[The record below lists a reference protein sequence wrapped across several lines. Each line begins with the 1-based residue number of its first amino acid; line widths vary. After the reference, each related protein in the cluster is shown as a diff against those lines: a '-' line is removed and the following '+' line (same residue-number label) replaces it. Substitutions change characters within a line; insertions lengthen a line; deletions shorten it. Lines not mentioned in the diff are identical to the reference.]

1 MNNRIKF
8 FFEDRFY
15 FEAYLDNISIVNRFI
30 HVKIPNHDF
39 KGVYPI
45 WMLKKIMDCEAGLNE
60 ISLMEFNYLKIK
72 RNEEIHAVNE
82 ADCQAVKGLAEI
94 FN

>member
-8 FFEDRFY
+8 FFEDRHY
-15 FEAYLDNISIVNRFI
+15 FEAYLDNITIVNRFV
-30 HVKIPNHDF
+30 HVDYPQMGF
-39 KGVYPI
+39 KGRYPV
-45 WMLKKIMDCEAGLNE
+45 WMLKKIMNCEAGLNQ

-72 RNEEIHAVNE
+72 RNREIHAANV
-82 ADCQAVKGLAEI
+82 ADCQAVNGLAKI